1 MKHHAVTRSTCSI
14 KACAFILHSL
24 VKSSCMSHVDFM
36 LFCIFHFKMRRE
48 GGLIT
53 HSNFDAMF
61 FWWDGV
67 GPCIAV
73 APLHLP
79 TRFLFQ
85 IQLRPGC
92 NCHVSSVFAVASL
105 LQWFTLFGF
114 CHLITRMSGSSSD
127 TTHEAILHNLVSHWL
142 IDKGIIQRRGAWGVS
157 RTWRQVGRL
166 RTGEGNERKNR
177 HNCRFQHQHQQ
188 SWDVHKIEAGEQ
200 VTLTLPSHESVT
212 GHWSFF

>member
-48 GGLIT
+48 GGLIA

-67 GPCIAV
+67 DPCIAV

-142 IDKGIIQRRGAWGVS
+142 INKGIIQSPWKERSVRRFQNVAPS
-157 RTWRQVGRL
+157 RTTQ
-166 RTGEGNERKNR
+166 
-177 HNCRFQHQHQQ
+177 
-188 SWDVHKIEAGEQ
+188 D
-200 VTLTLPSHESVT
+200 
-212 GHWSFF
+212 